1 MKTRLALD
9 RMGKQILNQSR
20 TELLLAMR
28 FMARPLNSLSY
39 EMDLRTQRVGTD
51 GERIRFNPEFLLHL
65 FIESPQKL
73 NRLYLHLLLHCLFRH
88 LYSGDGREAA
98 LWNLACDIHAESVLD
113 SMDYALIHRPPGAF
127 RQQSYETL
135 TARCRVLTAERLYRH
150 FLSAPPEAAELYALQ
165 QEFTKD
171 DHQFWVLPGEQGE
184 QELPEGA
191 ASPQDSAGGVD
202 EEDKSRDA
210 PQQEGRDGGGGD
222 VTEEPGEEEK
232 GKEGEGGE
240 AARART
246 RRRERE
252 EQWREDGE
260 RLKSELRTL
269 GPEAGTEL
277 GSLQWQLEL
286 QYKRYPDF
294 RDFLK
299 YLMVEREELRID
311 PDSFDYAY
319 YYYGM
324 TIYGNMPLIEEN
336 EYRDA
341 RKIEKLV
348 LAIDTSASCK
358 DILVQKFL
366 NQAAGILS
374 DRDGFFR
381 RVEVHILECDD
392 RIRQDIVLHDVAE
405 LEHYSRGFS
414 LRGGYGTDFRPVFSE
429 VERRMRDGGLSGLRG
444 LLYFTDGY
452 GSYPQ
457 RPTPY
462 RTAFVFPKD
471 EDYSD
476 EDAPDWALRLY
487 L

>member
-51 GERIRFNPEFLLHL
+51 GERIRFNPEFLFRL
-65 FIESPQKL
+65 FLESPQKL

-88 LYSGDGREAA
+88 LYSGDGKETV

-113 SMDYALIHRPPGAF
+113 SMDYALIHRPPGEF
-127 RQQSYETL
+127 RQRSYETL
-135 TARCRVLTAERLYRH
+135 TACCRVLTAERLYRY
-150 FLSAPPEAAELYALQ
+150 FLSDSPETAQLYALQ

-171 DHQFWVLPGEQGE
+171 DHQFWALLGEQGE
-184 QELPEGA
+184 LPEDA
-191 ASPQDSAGGVD
+191 VPPQDSAGGADHED
-202 EEDKSRDA
+202 EGREAPRQEGEDGHGGDA
-210 PQQEGRDGGGGD
+210 PEK
-222 VTEEPGEEEK
+222 PGEEEK
-232 GKEGEGGE
+232 RKEREGGG
-240 AARART
+240 AARAET
-246 RRRERE
+246 RRREQE
-252 EQWREDGE
+252 AQWRENGE

-269 GPEAGTEL
+269 GSEAGTEL

-294 RDFLK
+294 RDFLR

-319 YYYGM
+319 YHYGM

-341 RKIEKLV
+341 RRIEKLV

-358 DILVQKFL
+358 DTLVQKFL

-392 RIRQDIVLHDVAE
+392 RIQQDIVLHDVVE
-405 LEHYSRGFS
+405 LERYSEGFS

-429 VERRMRDGGLSGLRG
+429 VEKRMRSGTLSGLRG

-476 EDAPDWALRLY
+476 KDAPDWALRLY